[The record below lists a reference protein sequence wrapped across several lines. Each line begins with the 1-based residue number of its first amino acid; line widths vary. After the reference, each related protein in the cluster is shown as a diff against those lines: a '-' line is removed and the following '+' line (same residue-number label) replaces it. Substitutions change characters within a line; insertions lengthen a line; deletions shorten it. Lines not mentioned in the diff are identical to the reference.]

1 MYLTRPATVPTTTD
15 VDPLARATI
24 PSAMSNTLQ
33 RASWD
38 GNSVPPGTGFELR
51 KPKGDREL
59 RAVCSLQTHRFG
71 WGVMIEVNGL
81 LSRSQVCRSRD
92 EVLDLSERWRAVM
105 VESEWR

>member
-24 PSAMSNTLQ
+24 PFAMSNTLQ

-51 KPKGDREL
+51 KLKGDREL
-59 RAVCSLQTHRFG
+59 RAVCYLQTHRFG
-71 WGVMIEVNGL
+71 WG
-81 LSRSQVCRSRD
+81 S
-92 EVLDLSERWRAVM
+92 
-105 VESEWR
+105 

>member
-15 VDPLARATI
+15 IDPLARATI

-33 RASWD
+33 RPSWD
-38 GNSVPPGTGFELR
+38 GNSVPLALGSSCASR
-51 KPKGDREL
+51 
-59 RAVCSLQTHRFG
+59 RATASCARSAPCTHRFG
-71 WGVMIEVNGL
+71 WGVVIEVNGL

-92 EVLDLSERWRAVM
+92 EVLDLSERWCAVI